1 MKKKPFNLSQLI
13 FLILVFLFIYA
24 PIISIAVF
32 SFNEANSLTRWE
44 GFTFDRYIALFT
56 DRELFN
62 YTNPRQSIVFM
73 TLWIAVVSTFVSTV
87 LGTLAA
93 IALTQSKKVIRD
105 LTMTVN
111 NIPIVSPEI
120 ITAVSLLVLFGALSI
135 APSYNTMLL
144 AHIAFSTPYVLITV
158 YPKVKSL
165 DPNIAD
171 AAYDLG
177 ASPLKALFLVILPQI
192 KVAIIAGAAIAFTM
206 SFDDFIISYFVA
218 GSSGDKNISIYLYT
232 NRLSPKPIIN
242 ALSTI
247 ILLIIG
253 GKITYDYF
261 KTNKKTEELE
271 WKKY

>member
-1 MKKKPFNLSQLI
+1 MKKKRINPTSII
-13 FLILVFLFIYA
+13 FLLLVFLFIYA

-32 SFNEANSLTRWE
+32 SFNEANSLTRWS
-44 GFTFDRYIALFT
+44 GFTFDRYVELFK

-62 YTNPRQSIVFM
+62 LQNPTEGIIFM
-73 TLWIAVVSTFVSTV
+73 TIFIAIVSTLVSTII
-87 LGTLAA
+87 GTLAA
-93 IALTQSKKVIRD
+93 IALTQTKKSIRD
-105 LTMTVN
+105 LTMTAN

-120 ITAVSLLVLFGALSI
+120 ITAVSLLVLFGALQI

-177 ASPLKALFLVILPQI
+177 ASPIKALYKVILPQI

-218 GSSGDKNISIYLYT
+218 GASGDKNISIYLYT

-247 ILLIIG
+247 ILLVIG
-253 GKITYDYF
+253 LKITYDYF
-261 KTNKKTEELE
+261 KSGKKMEEIE
-271 WKKY
+271 

>member
-1 MKKKPFNLSQLI
+1 MKKKHSNLSRYI
-13 FLILVFLFIYA
+13 FLILVMIFIYA

-32 SFNEANSLTRWE
+32 SFNEANSLTRWS
-44 GFTFDRYIALFT
+44 GFTFQRYIELFT

-62 YTNPRQSIVFM
+62 YTNPRESIVFM
-73 TLWIAVVSTFVSTV
+73 TIWIAVISTFISTI

-93 IALTQSKKVIRD
+93 IALTQSRKIIRD
-105 LTMTVN
+105 LTLSVN

-120 ITAVSLLVLFGALSI
+120 ITGVSLLVLFGALQI

-177 ASPLKALFLVILPQI
+177 ASPLKALFKVILPQI
-192 KVAIIAGAAIAFTM
+192 KVAIIAGAALAFTM

-247 ILLIIG
+247 ILVIIG

-261 KTNKKTEELE
+261 KSGNKMEETE
-271 WKKY
+271 

>member
-1 MKKKPFNLSQLI
+1 MKNRRINPSQII

-44 GFTFDRYIALFT
+44 GFTFDRYIELFT

-62 YTNPRQSIVFM
+62 YSNPRQSVVFM
-73 TLWIAVVSTFVSTV
+73 TLWIALVSTLVSTV

-177 ASPLKALFLVILPQI
+177 ASPFKALFLVILPQI

-247 ILLIIG
+247 ILMAIG

-261 KTNKKTEELE
+261 KTNRKTEELE
-271 WKKY
+271 

>member
-1 MKKKPFNLSQLI
+1 MQMKKKHINPYQI
-13 FLILVFLFIYA
+13 VFLVLVMVFIYA

-32 SFNEANSLTRWE
+32 SFNEANSLTVWQ
-44 GFTFDRYIALFT
+44 GFTFKRYVELFT

-62 YTNPRQSIVFM
+62 YSNPRESIVFM
-73 TLWIAVVSTFVSTV
+73 TLWIAIVSTFVSTII
-87 LGTLAA
+87 GTLAA
-93 IALTQSKKVIRD
+93 IALTQTKRVIRD
-105 LTMTVN
+105 VTMTVN

-120 ITAVSLLVLFGALSI
+120 ITAVSLLVLFGALQI

-177 ASPLKALFLVILPQI
+177 ASPLKALFKVILPQI

-261 KTNKKTEELE
+261 KTGKKVEELE
-271 WKKY
+271 

>member
-1 MKKKPFNLSQLI
+1 MKKRRINPSQVV

-44 GFTFDRYIALFT
+44 GFTFDRYIELFT

-62 YTNPRQSIVFM
+62 YTNPRQSVVFM
-73 TLWIAVVSTFVSTV
+73 TLWIAAISTLVSTV

-105 LTMTVN
+105 ITMTVN

-135 APSYNTMLL
+135 APSYNTMLF

-271 WKKY
+271 

>member
-1 MKKKPFNLSQLI
+1 MKKKRINPYQII
-13 FLILVFLFIYA
+13 FLVLVMIFIYA

-32 SFNEANSLTRWE
+32 SFNEANSLTVWQ
-44 GFTFDRYIALFT
+44 GFTFKRYAELFS

-62 YTNPRQSIVFM
+62 YTNPRESIIFM
-73 TLWIAVVSTFVSTV
+73 TLWIAVVSTFVSTI

-93 IALTQSKKVIRD
+93 IALTQTKKVIRD
-105 LTMTVN
+105 VTMSVN

-120 ITAVSLLVLFGALSI
+120 ITAVSLLVLFGALQI

-177 ASPLKALFLVILPQI
+177 ASPLKALF
-192 KVAIIAGAAIAFTM
+192 KV
-206 SFDDFIISYFVA
+206 
-218 GSSGDKNISIYLYT
+218 
-232 NRLSPKPIIN
+232 
-242 ALSTI
+242 
-247 ILLIIG
+247 
-253 GKITYDYF
+253 
-261 KTNKKTEELE
+261 
-271 WKKY
+271 

>member
-1 MKKKPFNLSQLI
+1 MKKKRINPTQII

-32 SFNEANSLTRWE
+32 SFNEANSLTRWS
-44 GFTFDRYIALFT
+44 GFTFDRYIELFT

-62 YTNPRQSIVFM
+62 YTNPRESVVFM
-73 TLWIAVVSTFVSTV
+73 TLWIAFVSTFVSTI

-93 IALTQSKKVIRD
+93 ISLTQTKKIYRD
-105 LTMTVN
+105 ITMSVN

-120 ITAVSLLVLFGALSI
+120 ITAVSLLVLFGALQI
-135 APSYNTMLL
+135 APSYNTMLI

-165 DPNIAD
+165 DPNIQD

-177 ASPLKALFLVILPQI
+177 ASPLKALFKVILPQI

-247 ILLIIG
+247 ILVAIG

-261 KTNKKTEELE
+261 KTGKKLEEIE
-271 WKKY
+271 

>member
-1 MKKKPFNLSQLI
+1 MKKKPINVPQII
-13 FLILVFLFIYA
+13 FLILIFIFIYA

-32 SFNEANSLTRWE
+32 SFNEANSLTRWS
-44 GFTFDRYIALFT
+44 GFTLDRYVELFT

-62 YTNPRQSIVFM
+62 WTNPSQSIIFM
-73 TLWIAVVSTFVSTV
+73 TLWIAIVSTIVSTII
-87 LGTLAA
+87 GTLAA
-93 IALTQSKKVIRD
+93 IALTQTKKVIRD
-105 LTMTVN
+105 VTMSAN

-120 ITAVSLLVLFGALSI
+120 ITAVSLLVLFGALRI

-177 ASPLKALFLVILPQI
+177 ASPFKALIKVILPQI

-242 ALSTI
+242 ALSTL
-247 ILLIIG
+247 ILLVIG
-253 GKITYDYF
+253 TKITFDYF
-261 KTNKKTEELE
+261 KSGKKTEELE
-271 WKKY
+271 

>member
-1 MKKKPFNLSQLI
+1 MKKKRINPTQII
-13 FLILVFLFIYA
+13 FIIIVFLFIYA

-32 SFNEANSLTRWE
+32 SFNEANSLTRWS
-44 GFTFDRYIALFT
+44 GFTLQRYVDLFT

-62 YTNPRQSIVFM
+62 YRNPRESIVFM
-73 TLWIAVVSTFVSTV
+73 TLWIAIVSTLVSTV
-87 LGTLAA
+87 FGTFAA
-93 IALTQSKKVIRD
+93 IALTKSKKIIRD
-105 LTMTVN
+105 LTMSVN

-120 ITAVSLLVLFGALSI
+120 ITAVSLIVLFGALQI
-135 APSYNTMLL
+135 APSYNTMLI

-177 ASPLKALFLVILPQI
+177 ASPFKALIKVILPQI

-253 GKITYDYF
+253 CKITYDYF
-261 KTNKKTEELE
+261 KSGKKMEELE
-271 WKKY
+271 

>member
-1 MKKKPFNLSQLI
+1 MKKKHINIAVLI
-13 FLILVFLFIYA
+13 FLIVVILFIYA

-32 SFNEANSLTRWE
+32 SFNEANSLTRWS
-44 GFTFDRYIALFT
+44 GFTFARYVELFT

-62 YTNPRQSIVFM
+62 YTNPRESIIFM

-93 IALTQSKKVIRD
+93 IALTQSKKIIRD
-105 LTMTVN
+105 ITMSVN

-120 ITAVSLLVLFGALSI
+120 ITAVSLLVLFGALQI

-177 ASPLKALFLVILPQI
+177 ASPFKALLKVVLPQI
-192 KVAIIAGAAIAFTM
+192 KIAIIAGAAIAFTM

-261 KTNKKTEELE
+261 KTGNKMEELE
-271 WKKY
+271 

>member
-1 MKKKPFNLSQLI
+1 MKKKHINPTSII
-13 FLILVFLFIYA
+13 FLVLLFLFIYA

-32 SFNEANSLTRWE
+32 SFNEANSLTRWS
-44 GFTFDRYIALFT
+44 GFTFERYIELFR

-62 YTNPRQSIVFM
+62 YQNPSEGIVFM
-73 TLWIAVVSTFVSTV
+73 TLYIAIVSTFVSTI

-93 IALTQSKKVIRD
+93 ISLTQTKKAIRN

-120 ITAVSLLVLFGALSI
+120 ITAVSLLVLFGALQI

-177 ASPLKALFLVILPQI
+177 ASPFKALIKVILPQI

-218 GSSGDKNISIYLYT
+218 GASGDKNISIYLYT

-247 ILLIIG
+247 ILLVIG
-253 GKITYDYF
+253 TKITYDYF
-261 KTNKKTEELE
+261 KSGKKMEELE
-271 WKKY
+271 

>member
-1 MKKKPFNLSQLI
+1 MQMKKKPFDVVPIL
-13 FLILVFLFIYA
+13 FLILVLLFIYL
-24 PIISIAVF
+24 PIFSIAVF
-32 SFNEANSLTRWE
+32 SFNEANSLTRWS
-44 GFTFDRYIALFT
+44 GFTFDRYIELFR

-62 YTNPRQSIVFM
+62 YSNPSEGVVFM
-73 TLWIAVVSTFVSTV
+73 TLYIAIVSTAASTV
-87 LGTLAA
+87 IGTFAA
-93 IALTQSKKVIRD
+93 ITLTQSKKIVRD
-105 LTMTVN
+105 LTLTVN

-120 ITAVSLLVLFGALSI
+120 ITAVSLLVLFGAMRI

-177 ASPLKALFLVILPQI
+177 ASPFQALIKVILPQI

-218 GSSGDKNISIYLYT
+218 GASGDKNISIYLYT

-247 ILLIIG
+247 ILLVIG
-253 GKITYDYF
+253 LKITHDYF
-261 KTNKKTEELE
+261 KSGKKMEELE
-271 WKKY
+271 